1 MKRRSSNQ
9 IRNFI
14 ICFVIFMMLALVGLI
29 IFLLTVDV
37 KNFRNYS
44 DGQVSSNNEN
54 SNNASENQETEDID
68 VSDYELT
75 ITSYNGDIE
84 VQLSEGKVLFSV
96 IRDDVFKENYPNS
109 VIDTI
114 TDAVVAI
121 HENVIEDIF
130 IGKIGE
136 KNYLFVLTDKGSVGV
151 MDIDDAVENDVF
163 RIKNKLISFDSPVV
177 RMANFRGISSTEKPD
192 TVIVT
197 TQDGKRY
204 DLNKFVE

>member
-14 ICFVIFMMLALVGLI
+14 ICFVIFMMLALIGLI

-37 KNFRNYS
+37 KNFRNY
-44 DGQVSSNNEN
+44 GEKQVSSNNEN
-54 SNNASENQETEDID
+54 SSNTSENQELEGVDI
-68 VSDYELT
+68 SDYELVR
-75 ITSYNGDIE
+75 TSYDGDIE
-84 VQLSEGKVLFSV
+84 VRLSKENLLFSV

-109 VIDTI
+109 TIDTI
-114 TDAVVAI
+114 TNAIIAV
-121 HENVIEDIF
+121 HGNVIEDIC
-130 IGKIGE
+130 IGKIGK

-151 MDIDDAVENDVF
+151 MEIDEAVKSDVF

-177 RMANFRGISSTEKPD
+177 RMASFNGNSAAVNSD

-197 TQDGKRY
+197 TQDGKKY
-204 DLNKFVE
+204 DLAKFVE

>member
-84 VQLSEGKVLFSV
+84 VQL
-96 IRDDVFKENYPNS
+96 
-109 VIDTI
+109 
-114 TDAVVAI
+114 
-121 HENVIEDIF
+121 
-130 IGKIGE
+130 
-136 KNYLFVLTDKGSVGV
+136 
-151 MDIDDAVENDVF
+151 
-163 RIKNKLISFDSPVV
+163 
-177 RMANFRGISSTEKPD
+177 
-192 TVIVT
+192 
-197 TQDGKRY
+197 
-204 DLNKFVE
+204 